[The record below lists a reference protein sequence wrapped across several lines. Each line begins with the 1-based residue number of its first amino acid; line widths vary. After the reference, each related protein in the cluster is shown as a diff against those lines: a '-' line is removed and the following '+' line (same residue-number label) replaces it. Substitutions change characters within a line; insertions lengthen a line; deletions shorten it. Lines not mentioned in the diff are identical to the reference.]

1 MPTAAAADCHAVR
14 TWEQAAAL
22 SVCRPASRA
31 ITALAARRPMPE
43 KNEQYQFFMS
53 DLSQN
58 RLRHA
63 IPLKFRPFC
72 QAFES

>member
-1 MPTAAAADCHAVR
+1 MPTAVAVDGHAVR

-22 SVCRPASRA
+22 SICRPASRT
-31 ITALAARRPMPE
+31 IIALAARRPMSE

-58 RLRHA
+58 RPRCA
-63 IPLKFRPFC
+63 IPLKIAPFC
-72 QAFES
+72 QTIES